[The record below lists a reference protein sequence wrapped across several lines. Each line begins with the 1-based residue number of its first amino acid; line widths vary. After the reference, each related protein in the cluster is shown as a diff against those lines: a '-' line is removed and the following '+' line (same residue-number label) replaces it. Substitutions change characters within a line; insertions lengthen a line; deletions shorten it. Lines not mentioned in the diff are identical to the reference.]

1 MSARLALAFLIT
13 VVAGQHAAAAET
25 SAEKGKALVTQHCAR
40 CHAIGLEGAS
50 THPKAPPFRDV
61 VTRYPLDNLEEALAE
76 GIMSG
81 HPDMP
86 EFTFK
91 TDEIA
96 EILAYFQS
104 LKPVPPPPG
113 ATTGTAPQPDP

>member
-1 MSARLALAFLIT
+1 MRIRSFIGFALLASAPHT
-13 VVAGQHAAAAET
+13 VAAAE
-25 SAEKGKALVTQHCAR
+25 SDADKGKAIVSQHCAR
-40 CHAIGLEGAS
+40 CHAIGPDGAS

-86 EFTFK
+86 EFEFK
-91 TDEIA
+91 TSEIA
-96 EILAYFQS
+96 EILAYFQL
-104 LKPVPPPPG
+104 LKPVPPPPE
-113 ATTGTAPQPDP
+113 AAPPAKP